1 MNPLKAGDIAPKFS
15 LPDQDGEQVNL
26 TDFQGQRVLVYF
38 YPKAMTPGCTVQ
50 ACGLRDNMDELKKA
64 GVDVLGISTD
74 KPEKLSRFAE
84 KELLNFTLLSDEDH
98 QVCEQFGVWGEKSF
112 MGKTYDGIH
121 RISFLIDAD
130 GKIEHVFDDFKT
142 SNHHDVVL
150 NWLKELRILVTGVA
164 SKLSIAYGIAQ
175 AMHREGAEL
184 AFTYQNDKLKG
195 RVEEFAAQ
203 LGSDIVLQCD
213 VAEDASI
220 DTMFAELGKVWPKF
234 DGFVHSIG
242 FAPGDQLDGDYV
254 NAVTR
259 EGFKIAHDISSYSFV
274 AMAKAC
280 RSMLNPGSALL
291 TLSYLGAERAIPNY
305 NVMGLAKASLEANV
319 RYMANAMGPEGVR
332 VNAISAGPIRTLA
345 ASGIKDFRKMLAHC
359 EAVTPIR
366 RTVTIEDVGNSAAFL
381 CSDLS
386 AGISGEVVHVDG
398 GFSIAA
404 MNELELK

>member
-1 MNPLKAGDIAPKFS
+1 MGF
-15 LPDQDGEQVNL
+15 
-26 TDFQGQRVLVYF
+26 
-38 YPKAMTPGCTVQ
+38 
-50 ACGLRDNMDELKKA
+50 
-64 GVDVLGISTD
+64 
-74 KPEKLSRFAE
+74 LS
-84 KELLNFTLLSDEDH
+84 
-98 QVCEQFGVWGEKSF
+98 
-112 MGKTYDGIH
+112 GK
-121 RISFLIDAD
+121 
-130 GKIEHVFDDFKT
+130 
-142 SNHHDVVL
+142 
-150 NWLKELRILVTGVA
+150 RILVTGVA

-213 VAEDASI
+213 VAEDTSI

-259 EGFKIAHDISSYSFV
+259 EGFKIAHDISSYSFI